1 LLQALRKGTWD
12 WLLAGT
18 IRRRTSAIGLSD
30 ETLTQKALLNT
41 VAAGLDY
48 GTRILIGLVIN
59 PLLVGG
65 LGAYSYGAL
74 QILDRLAGY
83 ASAADGRPSQALKWT
98 IARQEASAEADEK
111 RRTIGSA
118 VAVWL
123 LFLPVL
129 ATFAACVAWMAP
141 TWLSAPPEL
150 RDTVRMTAALL
161 AANLILANLIDLPR
175 SVLQGGNVGYKRMG
189 LSAGVLWAGAALTAV
204 ALYLKG
210 GLVGVAAAQLA
221 TTVITG
227 GLFFAVVKKY
237 VAWFGVARPSRADV
251 RRLGTLSAW
260 FLAWRLIKQLMMA
273 SDVVV
278 LGMLHSVEIVTA
290 YSLTK
295 AIPDTLI
302 GLIAVVVGAILPGL
316 GRVIGSGDLRK
327 AAGVRSEIMAL
338 TWLTATSVG
347 ATVILW
353 NHAFLRLWVGERYDA
368 GATATLLLILMVT
381 QLVLIRNDAQIID
394 LTLDVRHKVL
404 TGALSA
410 VVSLTLAGL
419 LVRVL
424 DLGVTGLCL
433 GFLAGRSILSL
444 DYPWIAGRF
453 LGQSLASQL
462 RSVVRPLLA
471 TVPFFVLA
479 WKTSH
484 VFTAGTWIGLTCGM
498 GATMLLAAPTA
509 FYLGLSA
516 DARHQ
521 LLRRARRIVRPAL
534 ASAPGSLSR

>member
-1 LLQALRKGTWD
+1 VLQALRKGTWD
-12 WLLAGT
+12 RPLAGT
-18 IRRRTSAIGLSD
+18 LRKRLAIGLSG

-48 GTRILIGLVIN
+48 GTRILIGFVMN

-65 LGAYSYGAL
+65 LGAYGYGAL
-74 QILDRLAGY
+74 QILDRLSGY
-83 ASAADGRPSQALKWT
+83 ASAADGRPSQALKWM
-98 IARQEASAEADEK
+98 IARQEASAEQDEK
-111 RRTIGSA
+111 RRTVGSA

-129 ATFAACVAWMAP
+129 ATLAAGMAWMAP
-141 TWLSAPPEL
+141 AWLNTPPEL

-161 AANLILANLIDLPR
+161 AANLILANLADLPR
-175 SVLQGGNVGYKRMG
+175 SVLQGGNLGYKRMG
-189 LSAGVLWAGAALTAV
+189 LSAGVLCAGAALTGV
-204 ALYLKG
+204 ALYLNG
-210 GLVGVAAAQLA
+210 GLVGVAAAQLI
-221 TTVITG
+221 TTIVTG
-227 GLFFAVVKKY
+227 LLFFAVVKKY

-251 RRLGTLSAW
+251 RRLGALSGW

-278 LGMLHSVEIVTA
+278 LGMLHSVEIVAA

-295 AIPDTLI
+295 ALPDTLI
-302 GLIAVVVGAILPGL
+302 GLTAIVVGAILPGL

-327 AAGVRSEIMAL
+327 AVAVRSEIMAL
-338 TWLTATSVG
+338 TWLAATSAG

-353 NHAFLRLWVGERYDA
+353 NRAFLRLWVGERYDA
-368 GATATLLLILMVT
+368 GATTTLLFILMVT

-394 LTLDVRHKVL
+394 LSLDLRHKVL
-404 TGALSA
+404 TGSISA
-410 VVSLTLAGL
+410 VVSLILAGF

-433 GFLAGRSILSL
+433 GFVAGRSILSL
-444 DYPWIAGRF
+444 DYPWLAGRF

-462 RSVVRPLLA
+462 RSAVRPALA
-471 TVPFFVLA
+471 TVPFFALAWGASHVLA
-479 WKTSH
+479 
-484 VFTAGTWIGLTCGM
+484 AGSWIGLVCGV

-509 FYLGLSA
+509 FWVGLSA
-516 DARHQ
+516 DSRRR
-521 LLRRARRIVRPAL
+521 LLRRGRRIVRPEFRRAPGAL
-534 ASAPGSLSR
+534 AR